1 MVAGVSQV
9 GAHSPG
15 PQGHFPGPSH
25 VLPAGG
31 SLDRRFEPSTSAGL
45 ILRLVLIGCFC
56 AAMLHALTVPVERNV
71 GDLLTNLSDG
81 NVESMTIERPAAG
94 VQGQMQL
101 RVDWTQT
108 SGRDAYAY
116 YEHSTLPGSS
126 QIDEGATILA
136 AAQSSPSAV
145 DVTVRDGI
153 ADRSAISLNLLG
165 LVWFAALLV
174 LIGGARP
181 RLATKWAWFWL
192 GLAIPVLFAVYLV
205 LEPVPVWRRAP
216 MAPSA
221 GKLTGG
227 WAFLLALVLGGL
239 WQSVDPFMA

>member
-1 MVAGVSQV
+1 M
-9 GAHSPG
+9 
-15 PQGHFPGPSH
+15 
-25 VLPAGG
+25 LPAGVPD
-31 SLDRRFEPSTSAGL
+31 DRRFDPSTSAGL

-56 AAMLHALTVPVERNV
+56 AAMLHALTLPVERNV

-81 NVESMTIERPAAG
+81 NVESMTIERSQAD
-94 VQGQMQL
+94 VQGQLRL
-101 RVDWTQT
+101 RVDWTQA

-145 DVTVRDGI
+145 DVTVLEGM
-153 ADRSAISLNLLG
+153 ADRSGISLNLLG

-174 LIGGARP
+174 LIGGSRP
-181 RLATKWAWFWL
+181 RLASRWAWFWL
-192 GLAIPVLFAVYLV
+192 GLAVPVLFLVYLV
-205 LEPVPVWRRAP
+205 LEPVPAWRRAA

-221 GKLTGG
+221 GRLTGG
-227 WAFLLALVLGGL
+227 WTFLLALVLGTL
-239 WQSVDPFMA
+239 WQSVDPFMG